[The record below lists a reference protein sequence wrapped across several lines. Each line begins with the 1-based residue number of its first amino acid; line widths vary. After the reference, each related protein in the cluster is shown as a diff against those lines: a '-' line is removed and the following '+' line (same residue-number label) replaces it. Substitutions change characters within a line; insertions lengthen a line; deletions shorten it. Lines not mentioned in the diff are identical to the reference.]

1 MTDKTYIEKV
11 DQIKSLLKSQKIYD
25 YMLGLMNVRIKNK
38 LPKEEALRI
47 KYDAE
52 RLKKQGVLGMNQ
64 ILAHEKNELVNI
76 LKSNQLVR
84 HYALLVVGSDYG
96 TNAFIKDL
104 ETNLKKV
111 EMAKPYAMPIIKN
124 KIKIP
129 ADRIRHLTYC

>member
-38 LPKEEALRI
+38 LPKEESLRI

-52 RLKKQGVLGMNQ
+52 RLKKQGELGMNQ
-64 ILAHEKNELVNI
+64 ILTHEKNELVNI

-84 HYALLVVGSDYG
+84 HYARLVVGADYG

-111 EMAKPYAMPIIKN
+111 EMAKPYAMPIIQN